1 MSDESERIA
10 VLEAQNEELRAR
22 LDALEKPKAKAEPF
36 KPVAD
41 WQGPRFDWTAN
52 ASMDAST
59 MRALADAVPD
69 HLVRSVVSD
78 NMRSAPV
85 AKPAEGP
92 VVPSE
97 GGWRKE
103 RPIEPPPGVKIID
116 EMMAAEDVVW
126 RRELAKKLSGK

>member
-1 MSDESERIA
+1 MSDDADARIA
-10 VLEAQNEELRAR
+10 
-22 LDALEKPKAKAEPF
+22 ALENENAELKRRVEALEPKPKVEF
-36 KPVAD
+36 KPGE
-41 WQGPRFDWTAN
+41 WKGPRDWTEGM
-52 ASMDAST
+52 SMDRAT
-59 MRALADAVPD
+59 MAAFAAAVPD

-97 GGWRKE
+97 RGWRDQVPLE
-103 RPIEPPPGVKIID
+103 HPPGVKIID
-116 EMMAAEDVVW
+116 QMMDAEDVVW